1 MNSTFRLPRP
11 VFFLFIGYAVNFF
24 GSGMTMP
31 FLMIYL
37 HSERYIPLSLAGLV
51 ISFASVVG
59 LVTTPLVGY
68 AVDRLG
74 SYKVLVLSLLV
85 LTVGT
90 IGYAFSIN
98 LLIAFLSSLFVGLGN
113 AAMWNGLSSKLAVL
127 AGKEERSRYFGIS
140 YAVQN
145 LGIGFG
151 SLISGFLLH
160 SMSPSSFILVFMIDA
175 LTYLV
180 FIPLLLPI
188 KNSSAVTDS
197 VLSESDIGKSQ
208 GGFREVLGDKA
219 LLGVTALNLLFVI
232 FGYSQLSSAF
242 SVWASGF
249 KGVGASVIGFAFF
262 VNCMVIV
269 LVQIPVLKFS
279 KRWRRTKLAAI
290 SSAFF
295 ALSWLLTLLA
305 GLKNGV
311 YAGPFLIASLGVFG
325 IGETFL
331 SPSLSPIVNDLAPD
345 HLRGRYNAMI
355 NLSWQAG
362 MIVGPVIAGIALGH
376 ALVQE
381 LFVVLV
387 VVLLFGVLAA
397 IQLEKW
403 IPSSANRS
411 FLQ

>member
-1 MNSTFRLPRP
+1 
-11 VFFLFIGYAVNFF
+11 
-24 GSGMTMP
+24 MP

-37 HSERYIPLSLAGLV
+37 HHERHISLGQAGFV
-51 ISFASVVG
+51 ISFASLIG
-59 LVTTPLVGY
+59 LVSTPLVGY

-74 SYKVLVLSLLV
+74 SYKVLVFSLL
-85 LTVGT
+85 LLSVGT
-90 IGYAFSIN
+90 VGYAFSVNIIVA
-98 LLIAFLSSLFVGLGN
+98 LLSSLFVGLGN

-127 AGKEERSRYFGIS
+127 AGKEDRSRYFGIA

-160 SMSPSSFILVFMIDA
+160 SMTSTSFIVVFVVDA

-180 FIPLLLPI
+180 FIPLLLPV
-188 KNSSAVTDS
+188 KNAIADTNGTT
-197 VLSESDIGKSQ
+197 SDGAIDAGQ

-219 LLGVTALNLLFVI
+219 LLGVTGLNMLFVI
-232 FGYSQLSSAF
+232 FGYSQLNSAF
-242 SVWASGF
+242 SVWATGF
-249 KGVGASVIGFAFF
+249 KGVGASVIGLAFF
-262 VNCMVIV
+262 INCMVIV
-269 LVQIPVLKFS
+269 IVQVPVLKFS
-279 KRWRRTKLAAI
+279 KRWRRTRLAAI
-290 SSAFF
+290 TSAFF

-305 GLKNGV
+305 GVKSGL
-311 YAGPFLIASLGVFG
+311 YAAPLLIASLGVFG

-362 MIVGPVIAGIALGH
+362 MIVGPLIAGIALGH

-381 LFVVLV
+381 LFLLQVM
-387 VVLLFGVLAA
+387 VLLIGVIAA
-397 IQLEKW
+397 IRLEKW
-403 IPSSANRS
+403 IPLSANR
-411 FLQ
+411 